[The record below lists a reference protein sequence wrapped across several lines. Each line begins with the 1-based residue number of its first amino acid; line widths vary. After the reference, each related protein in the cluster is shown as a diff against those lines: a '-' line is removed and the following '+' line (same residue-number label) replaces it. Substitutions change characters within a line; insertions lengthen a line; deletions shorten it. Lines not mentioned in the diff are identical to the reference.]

1 MGRPAIDLTVEQAR
15 EIRDELNKNTAS
27 GGALTNLARKGEGQT
42 RDKPSVPENP
52 FGISE
57 QEPKP
62 GRRHHD
68 QGGR

>member
-1 MGRPAIDLTVEQAR
+1 LG
-15 EIRDELNKNTAS
+15 
-27 GGALTNLARKGEGQT
+27 

-62 GRRHHD
+62 DRRHHD

>member
-1 MGRPAIDLTVEQAR
+1 MPRNPAKPALAGPWLRPPRLSQSLPTKDSGLT
-15 EIRDELNKNTAS
+15 L
-27 GGALTNLARKGEGQT
+27 G

-62 GRRHHD
+62 DRRHHD